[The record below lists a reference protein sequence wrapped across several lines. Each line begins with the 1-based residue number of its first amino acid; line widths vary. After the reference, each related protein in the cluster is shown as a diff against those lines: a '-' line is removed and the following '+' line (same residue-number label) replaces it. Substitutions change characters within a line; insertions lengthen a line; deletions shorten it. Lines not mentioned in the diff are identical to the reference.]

1 MQIELWMST
10 DLRNTQ
16 LNLHVFIFKTVNVR
30 NIVSFTKCESDQKI
44 HLRLIHLRERKLV
57 KIFFNFVSP
66 LSCEIVY
73 QYSCRYLKN

>member
-30 NIVSFTKCESDQKI
+30 NIVSFIKCESDQKI
-44 HLRLIHLRERKLV
+44 HLHVIHLREKKFV
-57 KIFFNFVSP
+57 KNFFTFVSP
-66 LSCEIVY
+66 L
-73 QYSCRYLKN
+73 RL